1 MVSCLV
7 VIWLCLSI
15 VAGPRVYAGVGFS
28 MARGWAQR
36 MAGNLALVGGA
47 EFQPGDDQA
56 DQLLIEA
63 AGGAG
68 ARVAILPTAAAA
80 EGAPHMAA
88 ANGVRHFNRLGAQ
101 AFGVMIVDRATA
113 NDASLA
119 APLASAQLIYI
130 AGGDPGYLLRSLK
143 GSLAWR
149 VMLDAWSEGAV
160 LAGSSAGAMVLCEA
174 MWNPATH
181 RVEPALAMVKRA
193 AVIPHHRPASGW
205 AGQLR
210 RELDQAFSIL
220 GIPEQ
225 TSLIWNGTTWQVA
238 GPGDVTIY
246 SQGQVAVH
254 PPGDVFALDG
264 VGLNVG

>member
-1 MVSCLV
+1 
-7 VIWLCLSI
+7 
-15 VAGPRVYAGVGFS
+15 
-28 MARGWAQR
+28 
-36 MAGNLALVGGA
+36 MAGWLALAGGA
-47 EFQPGDDQA
+47 EFQPGCEDA
-56 DQLLIEA
+56 DRMLVDA

-80 EGAPHMAA
+80 EGAPGIAA
-88 ANGVRHFNRLGAQ
+88 ANGVRHFNRLGAH
-101 AFGVMIVDRATA
+101 AFGVMIVDTATA
-113 NDASLA
+113 NDATLA
-119 APLASAQLIYI
+119 AQLAFARLIYM

-174 MWNPATH
+174 MWNPAT
-181 RVEPALAMVKRA
+181 RRIEPGLAVVKRA

-205 AGQLR
+205 AGQLH
-210 RELDQAFSIL
+210 RELDQVFSIL

-225 TSLIWNGTTWQVA
+225 TSLIWNGSTWQVA

-246 SQGQVAVH
+246 FREQTVIHHNGDRFTLGVFPQV
-254 PPGDVFALDG
+254 
-264 VGLNVG
+264 NVSPVDPIEN

>member
-1 MVSCLV
+1 
-7 VIWLCLSI
+7 
-15 VAGPRVYAGVGFS
+15 
-28 MARGWAQR
+28 
-36 MAGNLALVGGA
+36 MAGWLALAGGA
-47 EFQPGDDQA
+47 EFQPGCEDA
-56 DQLLIEA
+56 DRVLVDA
-63 AGGAG
+63 AGGVG

-88 ANGVRHFNRLGAQ
+88 ANGVRHFHRLGAQ
-101 AFGVMIVDRATA
+101 AFGTMIVDAATA
-113 NDASLA
+113 NDATLA
-119 APLASAQLIYI
+119 AQLASARLIYM

-174 MWNPATH
+174 MWNPATR

-210 RELDQAFSIL
+210 RELDETFSIL

-246 SQGQVAVH
+246 SQGQIAVH
-254 PPGDVFALDG
+254 PTGDVFALDG
-264 VGLNVG
+264 VALNVG